1 MIGAYSKSIA
11 FAAVAN
17 AAVELFRAKRA
28 AFKRSTCQKRLG
40 RLLSDDVNNPSQ
52 CVAAP
57 QRTLRPADDFDTC
70 NISGVERRE
79 VEIIGTRRIIH
90 FHAVDHHQHL
100 IGLRTSNTDLG
111 ILTGTTLLVLLII
124 HINVVFT
131 DVELGRVDNF
141 AHDFDD
147 SILDEAFDD
156 VDNFELEQEVDGVD
170 ASESQSDEN
179 QTKANEESDIDELD
193 DVPGLDDWLSSSDDE
208 GNDSHAILNDLDS
221 AEFDELLQ
229 SLESEEPV
237 DTSELEPV
245 SESAQSSEENTNSD
259 EADEADDVFELDD
272 AEELEEETT
281 GADASDNDESSFAQ
295 DDDFELEDDDL
306 ESFFELG
313 DEDELEDTFS
323 LEEDDAP
330 LNNAPLDEATLD
342 DTEHKDSDD
351 EHNDSIHSSAA
362 SDVAQEES
370 LQLDNPDLDLAAL
383 LNDGSNDASSD
394 DLTPPE
400 DFLDVE
406 ALMDDGDDTI
416 DPDSQEL
423 DLDVSLSE
431 FTGVTDEDTVIDI
444 DKDAGQN
451 ANLDLARAYIEMD
464 DVDAAKELL
473 EEVMVEGS
481 DEQKE
486 EAESILKSI
495 R

>member
-1 MIGAYSKSIA
+1 
-11 FAAVAN
+11 
-17 AAVELFRAKRA
+17 
-28 AFKRSTCQKRLG
+28 
-40 RLLSDDVNNPSQ
+40 
-52 CVAAP
+52 
-57 QRTLRPADDFDTC
+57 
-70 NISGVERRE
+70 
-79 VEIIGTRRIIH
+79 
-90 FHAVDHHQHL
+90 
-100 IGLRTSNTDLG
+100 
-111 ILTGTTLLVLLII
+111 
-124 HINVVFT
+124 
-131 DVELGRVDNF
+131 
-141 AHDFDD
+141 
-147 SILDEAFDD
+147 
-156 VDNFELEQEVDGVD
+156 
-170 ASESQSDEN
+170 
-179 QTKANEESDIDELD
+179 
-193 DVPGLDDWLSSSDDE
+193 
-208 GNDSHAILNDLDS
+208 
-221 AEFDELLQ
+221 
-229 SLESEEPV
+229 
-237 DTSELEPV
+237 
-245 SESAQSSEENTNSD
+245 
-259 EADEADDVFELDD
+259 
-272 AEELEEETT
+272 
-281 GADASDNDESSFAQ
+281 
-295 DDDFELEDDDL
+295 
-306 ESFFELG
+306 
-313 DEDELEDTFS
+313 

-330 LNNAPLDEATLD
+330 LDNAPLEEATLD

-351 EHNDSIHSSAA
+351 ENSDSLHSSAA
-362 SDVAQEES
+362 SEVAKEES